1 MSKIIDF
8 LEKHEIKFDW
18 KTRGVLIGL
27 LVLVLGIAALN
38 TWAYADK
45 RKDSGD
51 KNVYLNEEVC
61 FADEIYIAAT
71 SINVMTNTEQD
82 GTTDEEGDTLSSYT
96 LNLGIYV
103 EQRHEDFWTNK
114 VKIKPSCFK
123 LKSVN
128 LQAKSK
134 MAVFF
139 ECLAKETLSIIIGGA
154 VGGSINIIEET
165 INYIADYTESSIVN
179 ASNSAVDFKPI
190 KCDSNSFEPF
200 YPYKNNGKTYV
211 DLSFPIKTEYLESNN
226 LIVLAIDDISHIE
239 KRIFLTTRPSQI
251 VE

>member
-1 MSKIIDF
+1 MSKIIEC
-8 LEKHEIKFDW
+8 LEKSEIKFDW
-18 KTRGVLIGL
+18 KKRGVLIGFIVL
-27 LVLVLGIAALN
+27 ALVIAALN
-38 TWAYADK
+38 TWACVNK

-71 SINVMTNTEQD
+71 SINVMTNIEQD
-82 GTTDEEGDTLSSYT
+82 GTTDEEGDALSSYT

-103 EQRHEDFWTNK
+103 EQRHKDFWTNK

-139 ECLAKETLSIIIGGA
+139 ECLAKETLSITIGGA
-154 VGGSINIIEET
+154 IGGSINIIEET

-179 ASNSAVDFKPI
+179 ASNSDVDFKPI
-190 KCDSNSFEPF
+190 NCDSNSFEPF
-200 YPYKNNGKTYV
+200 CPYKINGKTYV

-239 KRIFLTTRPSQI
+239 KRIFLTMRPSQI